1 MTSLHAARTV
11 GRAVVDERAQH
22 LAEAMPAES
31 ICTEG
36 GPEVPCMNGTTPAHL
51 AVVASGASTIVFTAV
66 VHPT

>member
-1 MTSLHAARTV
+1 V

-36 GPEVPCMNGTTPAHL
+36 GPEVPCMNVMHVLCLMKCAQ
-51 AVVASGASTIVFTAV
+51 GASTIVFTAV